1 MYFKY
6 TFCLVCRELATHAG
20 NFLHVYNKHGNFITT
35 QHDTQDNISKPS
47 YTRRKY
53 GVFPEIQHSASCA
66 GNLLHM
72 QEISC
77 MCTSDHL
84 MTPTIFITTQHDTQD
99 NISKPSYTRRKY
111 GVFPEIQHSASC
123 AGNLLHMTYPQ
134 SYLGPH
140 LSPDKWFSA
149 DQTRPSVEWL

>member
-1 MYFKY
+1 MC
-6 TFCLVCRELATHAG
+6 TSDHLMTPTI
-20 NFLHVYNKHGNFITT
+20 FITT

-123 AGNLLHMTYPQ
+123 AGNLLHMQEISCMCYFRSFNDTHNPIYFRQ
-134 SYLGPH
+134 LHSKETIGSGAVLHVVY
-140 LSPDKWFSA
+140 
-149 DQTRPSVEWL
+149 